1 MREATLLGLD
11 VTFLTLLDVM
21 PWLERGE
28 LVRVAPGWH
37 AHAGDVSIYYPTRN
51 LLPARTRVFI
61 DYVDDAFRHDRLRDR
76 LAVRLAS

>member
-1 MREATLLGLD
+1 MREAALLGLD

-51 LLPARTRVFI
+51 LLTARTRVFI

-76 LAVRLAS
+76 LAARLAS